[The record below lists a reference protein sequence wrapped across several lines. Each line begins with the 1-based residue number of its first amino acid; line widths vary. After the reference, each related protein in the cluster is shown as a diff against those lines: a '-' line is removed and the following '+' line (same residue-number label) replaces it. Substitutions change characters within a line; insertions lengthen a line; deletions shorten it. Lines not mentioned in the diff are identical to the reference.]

1 MPPNP
6 ARTRPETDRDGARP
20 ARPRRLVTTTGRSL
34 VYAAALLPLAVA
46 ALAGT
51 LAGRGWSAAARWRR
65 LRGLLPTA
73 EPVPEGRPP
82 SAVAVAAHAVAS
94 LLLGAAALVPGGVL
108 LLMVLRGALYGL
120 VDPGPYDTSW
130 GGPTRAGAWL
140 AHFLVGIPFTV
151 AALAALVGV
160 AAVHQ
165 RLTLAL
171 HGARRPGWLV
181 PVTVLISLVAVLL
194 VVAWTR
200 QI

>member
-6 ARTRPETDRDGARP
+6 IRTRPETDRDGGRP
-20 ARPRRLVTTTGRSL
+20 PRTRRLVATAGRSL
-34 VYAAALLPLAVA
+34 VYAAALLPLALA
-46 ALAGT
+46 ALAGALT
-51 LAGRGWSAAARWRR
+51 GRSRSAAARWWR
-65 LRGLLPTA
+65 LRGVLPVA
-73 EPVPEGRPP
+73 ERVPEGPAP
-82 SAVAVAAHAVAS
+82 GAVAVAAHAVAS
-94 LLLGAAALVPGGVL
+94 LLLGTAALVPLGVV
-108 LLMVLRGALYGL
+108 LLMVLRGALYGV

-151 AALAALVGV
+151 AALAALAGV

-171 HGARRPGWLV
+171 HGARRAGWLV
-181 PVTVLISLVAVLL
+181 PATVLISLVAVLL
-194 VVAWTR
+194 VVAWSR